1 MMEEIK
7 WKRFWGGLGLENAV
21 MLRFGS

>member
-1 MMEEIK
+1 MEEIK